1 MCDSAIERQPRVV
14 AVVNAILRIMVVRR
28 SGADLYVLGKRLPSV
43 GTKRA
48 PELRIGIGDAV
59 GVTRSPGAKIVADV
73 IPDDR
78 DIPGGGVERSL
89 RQELTI
95 LGAVVV
101 HPCARAP
108 SRAVIVRIAH
118 VNVGVVAFVLLLQR
132 VHEVHPAIVRAT
144 GTVPCQARLGVNGAV
159 RLGGYEVE
167 TSNVSVDDEDAVIAE
182 SSWIETI
189 GIDIHIDLAA
199 TLAAFCQRADL
210 HHLAVGA
217 DGNVAVGAIVR
228 AAADFGRNETAHL
241 PQAGHRRTSGYNGT
255 ASVKH
260 DPNLTLSR
268 RDRGLIHEAEQTA
281 ALAAGLR
288 LGTRGLCDIGNDV
301 ETQPAIGAERDRHSV
316 AHVA

>member
-14 AVVNAILRIMVVRR
+14 AVVNAILRIMGVRR
-28 SGADLYVLGKRLPSV
+28 SGADLNVLGKRLPSV

-48 PELRIGIGDAV
+48 PDLRIGIGDAV
-59 GVTRSPGAKIVADV
+59 SVTCSPGAKIVAGV

-78 DIPGGGVERSL
+78 DIPGGGVERNL

-101 HPCARAP
+101 HPYARAP
-108 SRAVIVRIAH
+108 NRAVIVRIAD
-118 VNVGVVAFVLLLQR
+118 VNVGVIAFVLLLQR

-159 RLGGYEVE
+159 RLGRYEVE
-167 TSNVSVDDEDAVIAE
+167 TSNVSVDDEDAVIGE
-182 SSWIETI
+182 SSWTETV
-189 GIDIHIDLAA
+189 GIDIDIDLAA

-217 DGNVAVGAIVR
+217 DGYVAVGAIVR
-228 AAADFGRNETAHL
+228 AGDDFRRNEAAYL
-241 PQAGHRRTSGYNGT
+241 AQAGHRRTSGYDGT

-260 DPNLTLSR
+260 DPNLTFPCH
-268 RDRGLIHEAEQTA
+268 DCGLIHEAEQTA
-281 ALAAGLR
+281 ALVAGLQ
-288 LGTRGLCDIGNDV
+288 LCTRGFCDIGNDV
-301 ETQPAIGAERDRHSV
+301 ES
-316 AHVA
+316 